1 VNVVA
6 FHATILEPFSMV
18 IFGATGDLA
27 KRKLFPALFGLF
39 RRGLLSS
46 QFMVVGVGRTAATSE
61 QFQTEIRRSIDAF
74 SRLKV
79 TDEQEWGRFVAH
91 FHYRAADVNQL
102 AEYEE
107 IKQTMET
114 YEQGWGRTGRGNRL
128 FYLAIAPSLFA
139 PAAFHL
145 RESGLASTAGWK
157 RLVIEKPI
165 GHDYR
170 SAWELNEQ
178 VRRWFTEQEIYRIDH
193 YLGKEMVQNIEVIRF
208 ANALFEPLWNH
219 HYIESVQIT
228 ASETVGVEERAS
240 YYDKVGALRDMVQN
254 HMLQMLIM
262 VSMEPPSRLK
272 PEAIHDEKVKVLRS
286 LRRYEEAQVGESVVR
301 GQYSAGNVARQR
313 VPGYREELNVNAASQ
328 METFVASACFVDNLR
343 WSGVPFYLRTGKRM
357 EAKATEIVIQ
367 FKGMPKNLYF
377 NKNNDLEPNLL
388 VISIHPNEAIHMIIN
403 AKQPGRENEITPISM
418 EFCNN
423 CLSKSAEAYESLIY
437 EAIAGDQ
444 TFFTHWDEVSL
455 AWEWIDP
462 IRQAWDEELAPLY
475 SYESGLWGP
484 QAAHDLLAKA
494 GHHWWPVTGLRP
506 HQVVKA
512 NPMSSIL

>member
-27 KRKLFPALFGLF
+27 KRKLFPALFSLF
-39 RRGLLSS
+39 QRGLLSS
-46 QFMVVGVGRTAATSE
+46 PFIVVGVGRTAGTSA
-61 QFQTEIRRSIDAF
+61 QFRSEIRQSIEVF
-74 SRLKV
+74 SRRKV
-79 TDEQEWGRFVAH
+79 RDEEEWERFVAH
-91 FHYRAADVNQL
+91 FHYRIGDVNQL
-102 AEYEE
+102 ADYEE
-107 IKQTMET
+107 IKQTIET
-114 YEQGWGRTGRGNRL
+114 YEQGWGRVGSGNRL
-128 FYLAIAPSLFA
+128 FYLAVAPDLFA

-145 RESGLASTAGWK
+145 NESGLAFTSGWK
-157 RLVIEKPI
+157 RLVLEKPI

-170 SAWELNEQ
+170 SARELNEQ
-178 VRRWFTEQEIYRIDH
+178 VRRWFGEQEIYRIDH

-219 HYIESVQIT
+219 HYIASVQIT
-228 ASETVGVEERAS
+228 ASETVGVEERAG
-240 YYDKVGALRDMVQN
+240 YYDKAGALRDMVQN
-254 HMLQMLIM
+254 HMLQMLMM

-272 PEAIHDEKVKVLRS
+272 PEAIHDEKVKVLQS
-286 LRRYEEAQVGESVVR
+286 LRRYEQAQVGEYVVR
-301 GQYSAGNVARQR
+301 GQYIAGKSDQQR
-313 VPGYREELNVNAASQ
+313 VPAYRAEPNVNPASQ
-328 METFVASACFVDNLR
+328 TETFVAAACFVDNLR

-357 EAKATEIVIQ
+357 EEKATEIVIQ

-388 VISIHPNEAIHMIIN
+388 VISIHPHEGIHMIIN
-403 AKQPGRENEITPISM
+403 AKQPGRESEITPISM

-423 CLSKSAEAYESLIY
+423 CLSESAEAYESLLY
-437 EAIAGDQ
+437 AAIAGDQ

-462 IRQAWDEELAPLY
+462 IRQAWDEERAPLY
-475 SYESGLWGP
+475 FYESGLWGP

-494 GHHWWPVTGLRP
+494 GHHWWPVTGMRS
-506 HQVVKA
+506 HHVVKA
-512 NPMSSIL
+512 NPVGSIL